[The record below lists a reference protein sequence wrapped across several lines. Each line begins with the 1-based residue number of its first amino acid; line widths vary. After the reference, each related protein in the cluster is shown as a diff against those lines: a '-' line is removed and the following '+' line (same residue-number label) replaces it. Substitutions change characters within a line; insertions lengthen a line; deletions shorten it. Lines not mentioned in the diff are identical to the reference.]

1 MVPDRRV
8 RVEHPISHLN
18 CQRRCGQPSNISLAC
33 GSQMAIRSTSSKL
46 LTSTHRA
53 LRRRQLLLRHA
64 WRATSLEALARSIC
78 ARLVVLMPAAR
89 LLHSPG
95 RFLLL
100 ETVRNPVLP
109 HIYAHRGLGRRRTR
123 AFHANITSL
132 KLKRGCLPRC
142 VIVN

>member
-95 RFLLL
+95 RFLRL
-100 ETVRNPVLP
+100 ETVRNPVAAAYIRAP
-109 HIYAHRGLGRRRTR
+109 RPRPEAFTR
-123 AFHANITSL
+123 VSRKYHELEI
-132 KLKRGCLPRC
+132 KKRLLAALCDR
-142 VIVN
+142 